1 MFLVNKMYKNRLS
14 QLEYR
19 NNIKQRETAKKLG
32 ISEGL
37 YSRYKNEVQIFPI
50 KKLVNLCNIY
60 NISLDYIF
68 EFTDRMNYPYIDC
81 EINIELLSKR
91 LKEFRN
97 KSKLTQEK
105 LANILSIGKGTIA
118 EYENGKYTLSTYS
131 LFIICSKYHISADY
145 LLGRT
150 DINMRMC

>member
-19 NNIKQRETAKKLG
+19 NNIKQRETAKKPG

-60 NISLDYIF
+60 NILIV
-68 EFTDRMNYPYIDC
+68 
-81 EINIELLSKR
+81 
-91 LKEFRN
+91 N
-97 KSKLTQEK
+97 KFIGF
-105 LANILSIGKGTIA
+105 ILFNFS
-118 EYENGKYTLSTYS
+118 Y
-131 LFIICSKYHISADY
+131 
-145 LLGRT
+145 
-150 DINMRMC
+150 